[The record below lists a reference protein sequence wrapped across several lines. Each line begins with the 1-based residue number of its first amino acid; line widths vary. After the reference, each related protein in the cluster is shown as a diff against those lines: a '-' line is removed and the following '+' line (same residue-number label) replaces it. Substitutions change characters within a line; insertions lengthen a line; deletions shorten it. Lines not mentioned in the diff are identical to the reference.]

1 MIKARLFAI
10 LEINLFILNKQIIH
24 NIHQEI
30 IAAAGIKVAFDS
42 ELRNK
47 IKSSLSSLILSRKK
61 LYKNRP
67 KYNIFKAR
75 LKKTFYSFRI
85 KTETDATM
93 RDLNLLAI

>member
-1 MIKARLFAI
+1 MEHQLEIKMIKARLFAI

-47 IKSSLSSLILSRKK
+47 ILICIRCFFRKLGIYLLLKIYFKSIFL
-61 LYKNRP
+61 
-67 KYNIFKAR
+67 NI
-75 LKKTFYSFRI
+75 
-85 KTETDATM
+85 
-93 RDLNLLAI
+93 